1 VAAQRE
7 VKIQIDD
14 SFTAKSCNFAVGFLK
29 FEDNG
34 REAAPAGTGTF
45 ARVGQTSGI
54 ITAGHVLKNLPDQ
67 GEIGLV
73 RFPTIEPALQNFR
86 LNMAH
91 CDHVLRWN
99 GEDGSAPD
107 LGFLGIPEVV
117 ARDLEAKGAVFY
129 NLTRKREFSTR
140 DKDHVMAKAYALVG
154 VVAEWAEVVP
164 GDVTKG
170 LKKIVGGLFGAVKS
184 LKAFVEDETDLL
196 DVEIDYSSSPR
207 IPKSYEGVSGGAL
220 WELHVE
226 LLGQKVVEVNTKLH
240 GIAFRQ
246 SEDHSVVTCDTE
258 TAIDK
263 LVEDVVAK
271 WNNQAI

>member
-1 VAAQRE
+1 
-7 VKIQIDD
+7 
-14 SFTAKSCNFAVGFLK
+14 
-29 FEDNG
+29 
-34 REAAPAGTGTF
+34 
-45 ARVGQTSGI
+45 
-54 ITAGHVLKNLPDQ
+54 
-67 GEIGLV
+67 
-73 RFPTIEPALQNFR
+73 
-86 LNMAH
+86 MAH

-99 GEDGSAPD
+99 GEDGSAFD

-129 NLTRKREFSTR
+129 NLTRKRQFSAR
-140 DKDHVMAKAYALVG
+140 DKEHVMAKAYALVG
-154 VVAEWAEVVP
+154 VVAEWADVVP

-184 LKAFVEDETDLL
+184 PKAFVEDETDLL

-207 IPKSYEGVSGGAL
+207 IPESYEGVSGGAL

-226 LLGQKVVEVNTKLH
+226 LLGQKVIEVNTKLH

-246 SEDHSVVTCDTE
+246 SEDHSVVTGDAG
-258 TAIDK
+258 TAIAK